1 MSSSTL
7 ISGRQLEMLV
17 TKRMTVE
24 LYEAMARMV
33 DSDKMSTITRL
44 GCIAER
50 PMCEACRVFRDETG
64 EEDDPIAEC
73 GECPIAKRT
82 GQAYCLGTPRERAE
96 NSKTKEELLSAL
108 RDMVRFVKETPFE
121 A

>member
-1 MSSSTL
+1 MDD
-7 ISGRQLEMLV
+7 
-17 TKRMTVE
+17 TKRQTVR
-24 LYEAMARMV
+24 LYETLARMV
-33 DSDKMSTITRL
+33 GPDELTTTRL
-44 GCIAER
+44 ACIAEG
-50 PMCEACRVFRDETG
+50 PMCEACSVFRDETG